1 MIEPVAVIKKDV
13 SPTLSTPS
21 VESSDPAP
29 LLTALMGQMK
39 GKDLSSVPN
48 PEHDDHKMI
57 SSSLKSISRI
67 AVILEK
73 MACECGPMPS
83 WAEAKI
89 YTASKDLQT
98 VLGAM
103 LGR

>member
-1 MIEPVAVIKKDV
+1 MIEPVAVIKKDEPV
-13 SPTLSTPS
+13 
-21 VESSDPAP
+21 SDPAP

-39 GKDLSSVPN
+39 GKELSSIPHPN
-48 PEHDDHKMI
+48 HDDHQMLA
-57 SSSLKSISRI
+57 SSLKSIARI

-73 MACECGPMPS
+73 MTCECGPMPS

-89 YTASKDLQT
+89 YVAAKDLQS